1 MTSGRTVVIIFETVL
16 INKTT
21 GMRRM
26 GDLHS
31 TRSNGND
38 VTQCPSPQIHRDKNQ
53 GYILKLQDENTLNL
67 IAYCIIL

>member
-26 GDLHS
+26 GDY
-31 TRSNGND
+31 
-38 VTQCPSPQIHRDKNQ
+38 IARDRMEMMSRNAHHHKHI
-53 GYILKLQDENTLNL
+53 GTKTKVPF
-67 IAYCIIL
+67 